1 MVSSRR
7 IGQLLKILYP
17 GIRIKRWLL
26 MGTLGVAISSAG
38 VTYLLRRAILAART
52 DEQNILPDLL
62 PWHFDG
68 IILMSMGAAFILW
81 SMIGLYQTIS
91 PLLAQK
97 ASLETI
103 GDVLYRRRALKRGP
117 NIVAIGGGT
126 GLSVLLSG
134 LKNHT
139 ENLTAIIGV
148 TDDGGSSGRLRR
160 DLGVLPPGDFRN
172 CIVAMSDESSLLQ
185 ELFQYRFSKG
195 SELKGHSFGNLF
207 ITAMSDISDGF
218 ESGISESSKVLAV
231 RGSIKPATVDHIQ
244 LSADLKN
251 GDHVIG
257 ESNIR
262 SMGSTVSKIYI
273 DPSEAK
279 AYKPSVEAIL
289 EADTVIL
296 GPGSLYTSVLPN
308 LLVHGICEALKDTEA
323 TKIYVCNVAT
333 EIGETG
339 GYDLSN
345 HVEALQKH
353 TFSDIVDYVI
363 ANDNLTDIGDRF
375 AGEAVQNI
383 PSTPSRI
390 EYIYNDLVDIDNP
403 VRHDSLKLSQVIIGV
418 SNKGKKPK
426 ARVDRGI
433 N

>member
-1 MVSSRR
+1 
-7 IGQLLKILYP
+7 
-17 GIRIKRWLL
+17 
-26 MGTLGVAISSAG
+26 MGTLGVAIFSAG
-38 VTYLLRRAILAART
+38 LTYLLQRALVAGRT
-52 DEQNILPDLL
+52 DEQNSLPDLL

-68 IILMSMGAAFILW
+68 MILITVGTAFILW
-81 SMIGLYQTIS
+81 SMLGLYQTLS
-91 PLLAQK
+91 PLLTQK

-117 NIVAIGGGT
+117 HIVAIGGGT

-139 ENLTAIIGV
+139 DNLTAIIGV
-148 TDDGGSSGRLRR
+148 ADDGGSSGRLRR

-195 SELKGHSFGNLF
+195 TELKGHSFGNLF
-207 ITAMSDISDGF
+207 ITAMADIADGF

-244 LSADLKN
+244 LSAALNDGN
-251 GDHVIG
+251 HVVG

-262 SMGSTVSKIYI
+262 SMASTVSKIYI
-273 DPSEAK
+273 NPPEAA
-279 AYKPSVEAIL
+279 AYEPAVEAIL
-289 EADTVIL
+289 EANTVIL
-296 GPGSLYTSVLPN
+296 GPGSLYSSVLPN
-308 LLVHGICEALKDTEA
+308 LLVRGICQALKDTRA

-353 TFSDIVDYVI
+353 TFPSVVDYVI
-363 ANDNLTDIGDRF
+363 ANNNVTNIGDRF
-375 AGEAVQNI
+375 AGEAVQNR
-383 PSTPSRI
+383 PSI
-390 EYIYNDLVDIDNP
+390 QNAIQYIYDDLVDLDNP
-403 VRHDSLKLSQVIIGV
+403 VRHDSYKLSQVIMGV
-418 SNKGKKPK
+418 SDKAKKQKPY
-426 ARVDRGI
+426 G
-433 N
+433 

>member
-1 MVSSRR
+1 
-7 IGQLLKILYP
+7 
-17 GIRIKRWLL
+17 
-26 MGTLGVAISSAG
+26 MGTLGVAIFSAG
-38 VTYLLRRAILAART
+38 LTYLLRRALLAART
-52 DEQNILPDLL
+52 GEQKILPDFL

-68 IILMSMGAAFILW
+68 MTLITLGTVFILW
-81 SMIGLYQTIS
+81 SMLGLYQTLS
-91 PLLAQK
+91 PLLTQK

-103 GDVLYRRRALKRGP
+103 GNVLYRRRALKRGP

-139 ENLTAIIGV
+139 DNLTAIIGV
-148 TDDGGSSGRLRR
+148 ADDGGSSGRLRR

-195 SELKGHSFGNLF
+195 TELKGHSFGNLF
-207 ITAMSDISDGF
+207 ITAMSDIADGF

-244 LSADLKN
+244 LSADLN
-251 GDHVIG
+251 DGNHVVG

-262 SMGSTVSKIYI
+262 SMASTVSRIYI
-273 DPSEAK
+273 NPAEAA
-279 AYKPSVEAIL
+279 AYEPAVEAIL
-289 EADTVIL
+289 EANTVIL
-296 GPGSLYTSVLPN
+296 GPGSLYSSVLPN
-308 LLVHGICEALKDTEA
+308 LLVQGICQALKDTRA

-353 TFSDIVDYVI
+353 TFPSVVDYVI
-363 ANDNLTDIGDRF
+363 ANNNVTNIGDQF
-375 AGEAVQNI
+375 AGEAVRNHPSIQNDI
-383 PSTPSRI
+383 Q
-390 EYIYNDLVDIDNP
+390 YIYDDLVDLDNP
-403 VRHDSLKLSQVIIGV
+403 VRHDSYKLSQVIMGV
-418 SNKGKKPK
+418 SDKAKK
-426 ARVDRGI
+426 
-433 N
+433 

>member
-1 MVSSRR
+1 MERSRR
-7 IGQLLKILYP
+7 IGRLLKILYP

-26 MGTLGVAISSAG
+26 MGTLGVAIFSAG
-38 VTYLLRRAILAART
+38 LTYLLQRALVAGRT
-52 DEQNILPDLL
+52 DEQNSLPDLL

-68 IILMSMGAAFILW
+68 MILITVGTAFILW
-81 SMIGLYQTIS
+81 SMLGLYQTLS
-91 PLLAQK
+91 PLLTQK

-117 NIVAIGGGT
+117 HIVAIGGGT

-139 ENLTAIIGV
+139 DNLTAIIGV
-148 TDDGGSSGRLRR
+148 ADDGGSSGRLRR

-195 SELKGHSFGNLF
+195 TELKGHSFGNLF
-207 ITAMSDISDGF
+207 ITAMADIADGF

-244 LSADLKN
+244 LSADLN
-251 GDHVIG
+251 DGNHVVG

-262 SMGSTVSKIYI
+262 SMASTVSKIYI
-273 DPSEAK
+273 NPPEAA
-279 AYKPSVEAIL
+279 AYEPAVEAIL
-289 EADTVIL
+289 EANTVIL
-296 GPGSLYTSVLPN
+296 GPGSLYSSVLPN
-308 LLVHGICEALKDTEA
+308 LLVRGICQALKDTRA

-353 TFSDIVDYVI
+353 TFPSVVDYVI
-363 ANDNLTDIGDRF
+363 ANNNVTNIGDRF
-375 AGEAVQNI
+375 AGEAVRDHPSIQNDVQ
-383 PSTPSRI
+383 
-390 EYIYNDLVDIDNP
+390 YIYDDLVDLDNP
-403 VRHDSLKLSQVIIGV
+403 VRHDSYKLSQVIMGIAD
-418 SNKGKKPK
+418 K
-426 ARVDRGI
+426 AKT
-433 N
+433 

>member
-1 MVSSRR
+1 M
-7 IGQLLKILYP
+7 
-17 GIRIKRWLL
+17 
-26 MGTLGVAISSAG
+26 
-38 VTYLLRRAILAART
+38 
-52 DEQNILPDLL
+52 
-62 PWHFDG
+62 
-68 IILMSMGAAFILW
+68 
-81 SMIGLYQTIS
+81 
-91 PLLAQK
+91 
-97 ASLETI
+97 
-103 GDVLYRRRALKRGP
+103 
-117 NIVAIGGGT
+117 
-126 GLSVLLSG
+126 
-134 LKNHT
+134 
-139 ENLTAIIGV
+139 
-148 TDDGGSSGRLRR
+148 
-160 DLGVLPPGDFRN
+160 PPGDFRN

-195 SELKGHSFGNLF
+195 SELKGRSFGNLF

-418 SNKGKKPK
+418 SNKGKKTKSP
-426 ARVDRGI
+426 RGPR

>member
-1 MVSSRR
+1 
-7 IGQLLKILYP
+7 
-17 GIRIKRWLL
+17 
-26 MGTLGVAISSAG
+26 MGTLGVAIFSAG
-38 VTYLLRRAILAART
+38 LTYLLQRALVAGRT
-52 DEQNILPDLL
+52 DEQNSLPDLL

-68 IILMSMGAAFILW
+68 MILITVGTAFILW
-81 SMIGLYQTIS
+81 SMLGLYQTLS
-91 PLLAQK
+91 PLLTQK

-117 NIVAIGGGT
+117 HIVAIGGGT

-139 ENLTAIIGV
+139 DNLTAIIGV
-148 TDDGGSSGRLRR
+148 ADDGGSSGRLRR

-195 SELKGHSFGNLF
+195 TELKGHSFGNLF
-207 ITAMSDISDGF
+207 ITAMADIADGF

-244 LSADLKN
+244 LSADLN
-251 GDHVIG
+251 DGNHVVG

-262 SMGSTVSKIYI
+262 SMASTVSKIYI
-273 DPSEAK
+273 NPPEAA
-279 AYKPSVEAIL
+279 AYEPAVEAIL
-289 EADTVIL
+289 EANTVIL
-296 GPGSLYTSVLPN
+296 GPGSLYSSVLPN
-308 LLVHGICEALKDTEA
+308 LLVRGICQALKDTRA

-353 TFSDIVDYVI
+353 TFPNVVDYVI
-363 ANDNLTDIGDRF
+363 ANNNVTNIGDRF
-375 AGEAVQNI
+375 AGEAVRDHPSIQNDVQ
-383 PSTPSRI
+383 
-390 EYIYNDLVDIDNP
+390 YIYDDLVDLDNP
-403 VRHDSLKLSQVIIGV
+403 VRHDSYKLSQVIMGIAD
-418 SNKGKKPK
+418 K
-426 ARVDRGI
+426 AKT
-433 N
+433 